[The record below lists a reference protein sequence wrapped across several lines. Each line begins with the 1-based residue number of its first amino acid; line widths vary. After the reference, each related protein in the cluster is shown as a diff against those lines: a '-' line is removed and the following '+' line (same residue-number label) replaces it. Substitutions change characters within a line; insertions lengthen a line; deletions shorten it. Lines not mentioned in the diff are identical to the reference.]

1 MGVVRCFLQMVDDL
15 CQSRVKLT
23 DSPLE
28 KLVANCVGFAYI
40 GSRRTLKQ
48 AVLSHSKLLRERSGL
63 NRCEGCPKYSD
74 SEEEWARWWYGRADW
89 DKDSGVFPDFVIAHE
104 VPGNCWNGA
113 LIELKDS
120 KQGSI
125 ASFNSTLPSAE
136 KDVNRLA
143 DIVRESV
150 RRYDFPLSHTQE
162 YAWKRKCFYL
172 VRTWASQEEK
182 VRISLVQGTFFE
194 TLPNQDLLRQL
205 WLQLLCGAGL
215 TIEASKHVLDALASL
230 EREEIAVSRHIEKAS
245 IKPRLR
251 IMSEVEADANPHD
264 YPEIPPKAVNLI
276 VKPEIA
282 DEGDDN
288 LWIPQSLTWFEQQA
302 DDEKVDVVE
311 STPQRICL
319 REKDS
324 EYTFKVC
331 CIHHKR
337 NGRHLVLQYI
347 HGSNP
352 QDSERE
358 KHHESF
364 R

>member
-1 MGVVRCFLQMVDDL
+1 MGIIRCFLQIVDDL
-15 CQSRVKLT
+15 SQHRVFLT
-23 DSPLE
+23 SFPLE
-28 KLVANCVGFAYI
+28 ELVAHYTGFAYI

-48 AVLSHSKLLRERSGL
+48 AVLSHSNLLRERFRL
-63 NRCEGCPKYSD
+63 NRCEGCPDVSAP
-74 SEEEWARWWYGRADW
+74 EEEWARWWYDRADW
-89 DKDSGVFPDFVIAHE
+89 DKDSGVFPDFVIAYE
-104 VPGNCWNGA
+104 VPGNCWKGA

-136 KDVNRLA
+136 KDVKRLS

-150 RRYDFPLSHTQE
+150 RRYDFPLSDKQE

-215 TIEASKHVLDALASL
+215 TTEASKHVLDALASL
-230 EREEIAVSRHIEKAS
+230 EREDIAVSRHIEKAS

-251 IMSEVEADANPHD
+251 IMTEVEADANPHD
-264 YPEIPPKAVNLI
+264 YPEIPPKSVNLI

-288 LWIPQSLTWFEQQA
+288 SWIQQSLIWFGQQA
-302 DDEKVDVVE
+302 GKEDVTVIE
-311 STPQRICL
+311 PTPHGICL
-319 REKDS
+319 RAEDS
-324 EYTFKVC
+324 DNIYTFRVC
-331 CIHHKR
+331 GIHHKR
-337 NGRHLVLQYI
+337 NGRHLVIQYI

-352 QDSERE
+352 QGNET
-358 KHHESF
+358 
-364 R
+364 